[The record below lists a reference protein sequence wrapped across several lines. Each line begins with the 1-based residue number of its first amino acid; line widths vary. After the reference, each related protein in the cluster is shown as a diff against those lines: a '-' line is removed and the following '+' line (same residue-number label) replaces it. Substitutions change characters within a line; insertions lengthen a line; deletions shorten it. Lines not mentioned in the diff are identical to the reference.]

1 MKRFGYKSGQN
12 ETKSKVVCYHIIVCS
27 LSLYSSFYHLHI
39 DWYCFQMSP
48 PLLNIVRE
56 KILVTT
62 FLQYVPAWYA
72 RRLFKVVK
80 TGTLSRLFCD
90 STHHGNSSAL
100 LLQSNI
106 GVYTLGIYLYSDYT
120 ENTNFNRITKTSVCH
135 VKE

>member
-1 MKRFGYKSGQN
+1 MVKTKQN
-12 ETKSKVVCYHIIVCS
+12 QKWFVII
-27 LSLYSSFYHLHI
+27 SSFVAFPCIVAFIIYHLYI

-72 RRLFKVVK
+72 RRLFVVKIVK

-90 STHHGNSSAL
+90 STHHSKSSAL